1 MSNDPFIRVMFEQT
15 GFETVVRESYYNRYP
30 QNMRHLGEY
39 KEEVPEVPKEVE
51 PEKPKEPTR
60 QQLMDEA
67 TIKGLTFSTKA
78 TLAELKD
85 LLKE

>member
-1 MSNDPFIRVMFEQT
+1 MSNDPFVRVMFEQT
-15 GFETVVRESYYNRYP
+15 GYETVVRESYYNRYP
-30 QNMRHLGEY
+30 QNMRHLGVYE
-39 KEEVPEVPKEVE
+39 EEVLEVPEEVV

-67 TIKGLTFSTKA
+67 TVKGLTFSSKA